1 MSNSFSSPRRGVN
14 AILAARALRISS
26 VAHAMKANYET
37 AYRRITRFLNE
48 FNDHDMVLQRMLC
61 GNVPFLIADPTIIDR
76 PEAEKTKYV
85 GLVRPPRRGF
95 KNYGLAKDCPTLPPR
110 VSNLLALKTPHE
122 APYKKASFFGP
133 AL

>member
-1 MSNSFSSPRRGVN
+1 MSAIIN
-14 AILAARALRISS
+14 AILAARTLRISS

-48 FNDHDMVLQRMLC
+48 FDDHDMVLQRMLC

-110 VSNLLALKTPHE
+110 VSYYVTYYE
-122 APYKKASFFGP
+122 SYIFI
-133 AL
+133 